1 MVDKGSTS
9 RISGKSVSNRINI
22 SWWGIKLEF
31 TERRLRMNGLS
42 AKNLFMIAG
51 VLFMV
56 YGIIGKKLLYIFF
69 GLYFISQANKYRK
82 G

>member
-1 MVDKGSTS
+1 
-9 RISGKSVSNRINI
+9 
-22 SWWGIKLEF
+22 
-31 TERRLRMNGLS
+31 MNGLS